1 MLSLL
6 FTTLAILCFTIFN
19 KYHTLNKND
28 ILTKADKP
36 ENYSIHNISTP
47 FIVTSR
53 IENGSNFYLKHSI
66 RSNVEKLNCYIEFD
80 SLRVR
85 TNDNP
90 NYPLYYIWKSKHNS
104 EKCEYAEVPNS
115 AM

>member
-6 FTTLAILCFTIFN
+6 FTTLAILCFGLFN
-19 KYHTLNKND
+19 KYHTLNKAD
-28 ILTKADKP
+28 TLPKYDKA

-47 FIVTSR
+47 FIVTNR
-53 IENGSNFYLKHSI
+53 VENGSTFYLKHSI
-66 RSNVEKLNCYIEFD
+66 KSNVEKLNCYIEFD

-90 NYPLYYIWKSKHNS
+90 NYPLYYIWKLKHNP
-104 EKCEYAEVPNS
+104 EKCEYKEVLEGV
-115 AM
+115 M